1 MMAAIPKEWHLY
13 FSTLLKYDSNA
24 MEYLSSTVSYGEFG
38 DMYECQNK
46 S

>member
-1 MMAAIPKEWHLY
+1 MFEVNIFETKITEIIFKGNTKY
-13 FSTLLKYDSNA
+13 FRD
-24 MEYLSSTVSYGEFG
+24 VSYGEFG